1 MSRAVGCGNFMGAGM
16 LYDPFRILVPFAAG
30 FYERCR
36 KMGFFFPE
44 RRKDARLMNA
54 FGNIPLTSAD
64 RSGI

>member
-1 MSRAVGCGNFMGAGM
+1 MSHAVGCSNFIGAGM

-30 FYERCR
+30 FYERC
-36 KMGFFFPE
+36 KKWDFLE
-44 RRKDARLMNA
+44 RGKDIRLMNA